1 MRHRN
6 KDKSGSPAQ
15 GSRWKG
21 ISMDK
26 KLYDLTVNDKFE
38 RLCPPLRDAEREV
51 LEGSILAN
59 GCETPLIVWKGK
71 GIIVD
76 GHNRY
81 RICKANGIPFAIE
94 EKEFENE
101 EEVMYW
107 IVMNQIGRRNLNAYS
122 KIEMVLPLMDI
133 LEQEAIKR
141 MHSGKKAEEGA
152 SKESAQGKGRVT
164 EHVGAMV
171 GVSHNMVNQVMKI
184 IRVADEETKAKLRC
198 GDLSVNAVYQAI
210 RREETKAEPDDDMA
224 GGQDTSDT
232 QTGDKPD
239 THTPRHTGGDTLSP
253 LLDKPIIT
261 DPLQTAHIDGP
272 IAFHPVVPDDDRDAG
287 EPEYGEP
294 SFEGGDNDAGE
305 QVREMVDEFLE
316 ELGEV
321 LETADAADAGHILEQ
336 VQRMTDTALAA
347 IRDKMNEME
356 E

>member
-71 GIIVD
+71 SIIVD

-81 RICKANGIPFAIE
+81 RICKTNGIPFAIE

-239 THTPRHTGGDTLSP
+239 THTPKHTGGNTLSP

-294 SFEGGDNDAGE
+294 SFEDGDNDAGE

-336 VQRMTDTALAA
+336 VQRMTDTATAA
-347 IRDKMNEME
+347 IRDKMKEME